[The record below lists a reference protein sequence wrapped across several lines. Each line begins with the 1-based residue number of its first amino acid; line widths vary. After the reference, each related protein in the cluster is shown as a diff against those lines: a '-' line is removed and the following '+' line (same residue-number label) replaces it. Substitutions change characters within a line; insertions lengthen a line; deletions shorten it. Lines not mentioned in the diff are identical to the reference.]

1 MLICQVYL
9 TRILNTVRILE
20 ISDKIMKTYPHPY
33 LSLPP
38 YLYSYWVLSLCFVV
52 EVRFVAKDDI
62 YLSPAFGRDVCFIGI
77 IMYRYVNLI
86 ETCSLDSND

>member
-20 ISDKIMKTYPHPY
+20 NFENIMKTHRHPY
-33 LSLPP
+33 LSSPLG
-38 YLYSYWVLSLCFVV
+38 LYSYCVHSLCFVV

-62 YLSPAFGRDVCFIGI
+62 YLSPAFGRDICFIGI
-77 IMYRYVNLI
+77 IMYRYVNLV
-86 ETCSLDSND
+86 ETCSLNSI